1 MARLRQTLFVGKS
14 EAGRGGETS
23 HDALFCRS
31 VQPARILLLAGL
43 VAIASLPRA
52 SANEWKEL
60 PYNPPVGSKWI
71 FQSQQDEE
79 DNRPEG
85 LRTTQTKSRGELTI
99 DAKTATGFKVTYV
112 VRDISIGGNAPA
124 IEIIKPVVGVLK
136 DNVIH
141 ATLDAGGKA
150 VSVDNLD
157 EAKASMREF
166 IDRTFKSFD
175 SQPKIVAVL
184 RPMFDN
190 MLNASGVEAA
200 KAYLTDVI
208 SLSHGQNTG
217 LKLGEMR
224 HESSETA
231 NPLGG
236 GAPIKIATATH
247 IERVDAASGI
257 DIVVSESQT
266 DPEGMKDFALE
277 MIKRL
282 GIATDRPMPPN
293 VAEMIK
299 GMTMTINDKTT
310 IQVEAGMARMLR
322 TESLMSLS
330 AMGHTLTKK
339 TVETIIVT
347 KAQ

>member
-1 MARLRQTLFVGKS
+1 M
-14 EAGRGGETS
+14 
-23 HDALFCRS
+23 
-31 VQPARILLLAGL
+31 
-43 VAIASLPRA
+43 RA
-52 SANEWKEL
+52 SADEWKEL

-71 FQSQQDEE
+71 LQSQQDEE

-99 DAKTATGFKVTYV
+99 DAKTATGFKVTFV
-112 VRDISIGGNAPA
+112 VRDISIDGNAPA
-124 IEIIKPVVGVLK
+124 ITLMKPAVGVLK

-141 ATLDAGGKA
+141 ATLDAAGKA

-157 EAKASMREF
+157 EARASMREF

-190 MLNASGVEAA
+190 MLNASGAEAA
-200 KAYLTDVI
+200 KAYLTDVN
-208 SLSHGQNTG
+208 SLSRGQNTG

-224 HESSETA
+224 HELSETA

-247 IERVDAASGI
+247 IERADAASGI

-282 GIATDRPMPPN
+282 GIATDRPMPAN

-310 IQVEAGMARMLR
+310 I
-322 TESLMSLS
+322 
-330 AMGHTLTKK
+330 
-339 TVETIIVT
+339 
-347 KAQ
+347 

>member
-1 MARLRQTLFVGKS
+1 MVANSLPPIAVNTAFGAHRRLAPLS
-14 EAGRGGETS
+14 ALLLA
-23 HDALFCRS
+23 ALFCL
-31 VQPARILLLAGL
+31 ALL
-43 VAIASLPRA
+43 VSA
-52 SANEWKEL
+52 SADEWKEL

-71 FQSQQDEE
+71 LQSQQDEE

-85 LRTTQTKSRGELTI
+85 LRKTQTKSRGELTI
-99 DAKTATGFKVTYV
+99 EAKTATGFKVTYV
-112 VRDISIGGNAPA
+112 VRDISIDGNAPA
-124 IEIIKPVVGVLK
+124 IAIMKPVVGVLK

-141 ATLDAGGKA
+141 ATLNAGGNA
-150 VSVDNLD
+150 VGVDNLD

-175 SQPKIVAVL
+175 SQPKIVAVM
-184 RPMFDN
+184 RPMFDT
-190 MLNASGVEAA
+190 MLNASGAEAA

-217 LKLGEMR
+217 LKLGEVR
-224 HESSETA
+224 HTSSETA

-247 IERVDAASGI
+247 IERADAKSGI
-257 DIVVSESQT
+257 DIVVIESQT

-282 GIATDRPMPPN
+282 GVATDRPMPAN
-293 VAEMIK
+293 IAEMIK
-299 GMTMTINDKTT
+299 GMTMTIDEKTT

-347 KAQ
+347 KAP

>member
-1 MARLRQTLFVGKS
+1 MVANSLPPIAVNTAFGAHRRLAPLS
-14 EAGRGGETS
+14 ALLLA
-23 HDALFCRS
+23 ALFC
-31 VQPARILLLAGL
+31 LAPL
-43 VAIASLPRA
+43 VSA
-52 SANEWKEL
+52 SADEWKEL

-71 FQSQQDEE
+71 LQSQQDEE

-112 VRDISIGGNAPA
+112 VRDISIDGNAPA
-124 IEIIKPVVGVLK
+124 IAIMKPVVGVLK

-141 ATLDAGGKA
+141 ATLDAGGNA
-150 VSVDNLD
+150 VGVDNLD

-175 SQPKIVAVL
+175 NQPKIVAVL
-184 RPMFDN
+184 RPMFDT
-190 MLNASGVEAA
+190 MLNASGAEAA

-217 LKLGEMR
+217 LKLGEVR
-224 HESSETA
+224 HTSSETA

-247 IERVDAASGI
+247 IERADATSGI

-266 DPEGMKDFALE
+266 DPAGMKDFALE

-282 GIATDRPMPPN
+282 GVATDRPMPAN

-299 GMTMTINDKTT
+299 GMSMTIDDKTT

-330 AMGHTLTKK
+330 AMGHALTKK

-347 KAQ
+347 KAP